1 MQIKLRNIILLV
13 AAGVL
18 AVHCV
23 NPFAP
28 ALDKNVNSGG
38 SFISDQKTVDGVFQN
53 FLYAYTFRD
62 TTIYGELLVPDFTF
76 SFRDYDVG
84 VDISWGRDDE
94 MRVTQGLFKNSQDL
108 DLRWNNI
115 VSITEDSTNIV
126 RSFDLTITF
135 NPTDIILVDG
145 RVNLTLV
152 KGEDRKWRI
161 KTWVDESNF

>member
-1 MQIKLRNIILLV
+1 MKTSVKIFLLFTIAIITS
-13 AAGVL
+13 
-18 AVHCV
+18 CV

-28 ALDKNVNSGG
+28 ALDNSTG
-38 SFISDQKTVDGVFQN
+38 SSGTLISDQKTVDGVFQN
-53 FLYAYTFRD
+53 FLYAYTFKD
-62 TTIYGELLVPDFTF
+62 TTIYGELITPDFTF
-76 SFRDYDVG
+76 TYRDYDVG

-94 MRVTQGLFKNSQDL
+94 MRVTQGLFRNSQDL

-115 VSITEDSTNIV
+115 VSITSDSTNIV

-152 KGEDRKWRI
+152 KGEDSKWRI
-161 KTWVDESNF
+161 KTWLDESNF

>member
-1 MQIKLRNIILLV
+1 MKIIKIRNIIFLV
-13 AAGVL
+13 LTFTVIS
-18 AVHCV
+18 CN

-28 ALDKNVNSGG
+28 SIDDSPNSSGAL
-38 SFISDQKTVDGVFQN
+38 ISDQKTVDGVFQN
-53 FLYAYTFRD
+53 FLYAYTFKD
-62 TTIYGELLVPDFTF
+62 TTIYGELIDPEFIF

-152 KGEDRKWRI
+152 KGADKKWRI
-161 KTWVDESNF
+161 KTWIDESNF